1 MLYTIAV
8 VVTRVQRRTRDKG
21 PAESWIP
28 TPNDR
33 RSESENPPVV
43 EESKDGRQLATASGL
58 PLKDHYDRTDAPAPL
73 EAPGAYPFTR
83 GITPRMYREE
93 LWHKD
98 LYAGFGSAED
108 ARQRYEFLLAQ
119 GASGVNIALDLPTQL
134 GLDSDHPSARGEVGK
149 VGLAV
154 DTLSDLEFLF
164 QNTRL
169 DQAQIV
175 FTVANGI
182 GPLAMAWFAAIGDLQ
197 GIPRSSYV
205 VHLQNDPLKEFTGRG
220 AYVLPIEPSVR
231 LACDA
236 IEYAVASGYQHWK
249 PIGVCGSQY
258 RWGGGTAI
266 QEIAFGVCE
275 AIPFIDELLR
285 RGLGIDEFA
294 PIFEMHLSADID
306 LFEEVAKF
314 RAARRVWAKLLK
326 ERYGATDPRSCQLKI
341 SIYTGGWR
349 LTKQEPL
356 NNSVRI
362 AIQAL
367 AAALGGVQHLGTLS
381 IDEALST
388 PSQEAVQLAVRTQ
401 QILAYEARAGHVVD
415 PLGGSYL
422 VESLTDQLEQAIWD
436 LIAGVEREGGTV
448 AAIRNGY
455 FQQVITE
462 TSYRYALAIEDG
474 TEVAVG
480 VNRFVSGDQS
490 ATSVKTFTIND
501 EVEQRQLTRLKE
513 IKESRSN
520 DAVRRTLAG
529 LHDAAEAGENVM
541 DPLLSSVKSNATCGE
556 IFDVLRDVHG
566 SYSDERIAL

>member
-1 MLYTIAV
+1 
-8 VVTRVQRRTRDKG
+8 
-21 PAESWIP
+21 
-28 TPNDR
+28 
-33 RSESENPPVV
+33 
-43 EESKDGRQLATASGL
+43 
-58 PLKDHYDRTDAPAPL
+58 
-73 EAPGAYPFTR
+73 
-83 GITPRMYREE
+83 
-93 LWHKD
+93 
-98 LYAGFGSAED
+98 
-108 ARQRYEFLLAQ
+108 
-119 GASGVNIALDLPTQL
+119 
-134 GLDSDHPSARGEVGK
+134 
-149 VGLAV
+149 
-154 DTLSDLEFLF
+154 
-164 QNTRL
+164 
-169 DQAQIV
+169 
-175 FTVANGI
+175 
-182 GPLAMAWFAAIGDLQ
+182 
-197 GIPRSSYV
+197 
-205 VHLQNDPLKEFTGRG
+205 
-220 AYVLPIEPSVR
+220 
-231 LACDA
+231 
-236 IEYAVASGYQHWK
+236 
-249 PIGVCGSQY
+249 
-258 RWGGGTAI
+258 
-266 QEIAFGVCE
+266 
-275 AIPFIDELLR
+275 
-285 RGLGIDEFA
+285 
-294 PIFEMHLSADID
+294 
-306 LFEEVAKF
+306 
-314 RAARRVWAKLLK
+314 
-326 ERYGATDPRSCQLKI
+326 LKI